1 MSQPLST
8 LLRAA
13 GALLLLLFAPLSITV
28 ESQVARRSETYLG
41 ILGDGG
47 TGGKEQKAVARQL
60 ELVREE
66 GKLDYIFL
74 LGDNLYNNGEA
85 EHIRPKYLDVYG
97 ELLDDAVPFH
107 AALGNHDVKKCRIR
121 EVERLPRDA
130 SAYTNCEVDHQLD
143 PKNRFGYVNGY
154 RYYDV
159 VIPGGVG
166 EPSGGE
172 ADTDEAPLVQVF
184 VIDTNTL
191 ASSQSFLVTG
201 DDRPQLEWLDRAL
214 AASRATWKVVV
225 MHHPVHSPSAAGWF
239 SGHDREVQLGDQLE
253 PILTSRDVDVVFAGH
268 NHFYARMAPQKGI
281 RYFVSGGGGKGMY
294 RYRPEEGYVA
304 PDPERG
310 KFHHFIHVRLSPE
323 WFEYCVVDADG
334 NLRDGG
340 RFGKND
346 ATDRALPDGRC
357 PY

>member
-1 MSQPLST
+1 MNQPLST
-8 LLRAA
+8 RLRAF
-13 GALLLLLFAPLSITV
+13 GALLPLVFAPFSPAV

-47 TGGKEQKAVARQL
+47 AGSKEQKAVARQL
-60 ELVREE
+60 ELAREG
-66 GKLDYIFL
+66 GKLDYVFL
-74 LGDNLYNNGEA
+74 LGDNLYDQGEA
-85 EHIRPKYLDVYG
+85 KYIHPKYLDVYG
-97 ELLDDAVPFH
+97 GLLDDAVPFH
-107 AALGNHDVKKCRIR
+107 AALGNHDVKKCRVGDI
-121 EVERLPRDA
+121 ERLPRDA
-130 SAYTNCEVDHQLD
+130 SAYSRCEVDQQLD

-172 ADTDEAPLVQVF
+172 AAPDEAPLVQVF

-201 DDRPQLEWLDRAL
+201 DDRQQLEWLDREL
-214 AASRATWKVVV
+214 ARSRATWKVVI
-225 MHHPVHSPSAAGWF
+225 MHHPIHSPSAAGWF
-239 SGHDREVQLGDQLE
+239 SGHDREVQLGAQLE
-253 PILTSRDVDVVFAGH
+253 PIFTSRGVDVVFAGH
-268 NHFYARMAPQKGI
+268 NHFYARIVPQKGI
-281 RYFVSGGGGKGMY
+281 RYFVSGGGGKGIY

-304 PDPERG
+304 PEPERG
-310 KFHHFIHVRLSPE
+310 KFHHFIHARLTKE
-323 WFEYCVVDADG
+323 WFEYCVVDAEG

-346 ATDRALPDGRC
+346 SSDRALPDGRC